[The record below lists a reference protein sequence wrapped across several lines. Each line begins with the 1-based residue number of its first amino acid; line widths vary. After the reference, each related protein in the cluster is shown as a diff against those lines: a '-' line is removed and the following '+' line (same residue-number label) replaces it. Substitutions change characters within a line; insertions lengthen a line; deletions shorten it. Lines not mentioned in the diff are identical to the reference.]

1 MNTQTSE
8 FEVIAHIGGEWEP
21 CGQLSMTEQATVL
34 TGSAFK
40 YARRYLE
47 REDAFDVDPVAL
59 SLRYATSIAGKV
71 LHPPNF
77 LPQFGSIR
85 DAMPDAWGRRVI
97 ENKLNAPLNGLS
109 ESEYLLH
116 SGHDRAGA
124 LDFRPAIA
132 SLGLTEPAD
141 LGSLPG
147 LAEAAALIERG
158 QCVPSDLWSIFDC
171 GASLGGARPKA
182 AIRDRDGVEWVAKF
196 PSISDRLNV
205 PAIEW
210 ATQRLATRA
219 GLSAA
224 LVMLLEIGDRHG
236 PLQHVLDRRHVML
249 SRRFDRR
256 WMYSPEFSE
265 AKTQAGWEVY
275 RLPYASALTLVGC
288 DEMSS
293 RHCSYG
299 DIVRAMYAF
308 CSAKVTTSDA
318 AELFKRAVFD
328 VLVSNDD
335 AHLRNTGFF
344 WDASVAGWRLS
355 PAFDLMPR
363 PSLATDRYLH
373 LALGTSGRH
382 ATLDNAVSACSD
394 FGLSQARACEL
405 VSELWEV
412 LRGWRQCFERF
423 RLSPK
428 DIAAV
433 APAFRHIDDVA
444 SRELRR
450 KLP

>member
-1 MNTQTSE
+1 MNTKITE
-8 FEVIAHIGGEWEP
+8 FEVIAHIDGDWEP
-21 CGQLSMTEQATVL
+21 CGQLAMTEDGTVL
-34 TGSAFK
+34 VGSTFK
-40 YARRYLE
+40 YARQYLD
-47 REDAFDVDPVAL
+47 RQDAFDVDPVAL

-97 ENKLNAPLNGLS
+97 ENKLTAPLNGLS

-132 SLGLTEPAD
+132 PLELTEPAD

-158 QCVPSDLWSIFDC
+158 QRVPSDLRSIFDC

-182 AIRDRDGVEWVAKF
+182 AVRDRYGVEWVAKF
-196 PSISDRLNV
+196 PSINDRLNV

-219 GLSAA
+219 GLNAA

-236 PLQHVLDRRHVML
+236 PLQHLVDRRHVLL

-256 WMYSPEFSE
+256 WLYYPECSE

-275 RLPYASALTLVGC
+275 RIPYASALTLVGC

-299 DIVRAMYAF
+299 DVVRASYEF
-308 CSAKVTTSDA
+308 CSALVTKQDA
-318 AELFKRAVFD
+318 EELFKRAVFD
-328 VLVSNDD
+328 ILVSNDD
-335 AHLRNTGFF
+335 AHLRNTAFV

-363 PSLATDRYLH
+363 PSVASDRYLH
-373 LALGTSGRH
+373 LSLGTSGRH
-382 ATLDNAVSACSD
+382 ATLDNALSARKE
-394 FGLSQARACEL
+394 FGLSEARACEL
-405 VSELWEV
+405 VSELWEAV
-412 LRGWRQCFERF
+412 KGWRSAFEVF
-423 RLSPK
+423 QLSPQ

-433 APAFRHIDDVA
+433 ASAFRHIDDIA